1 MNTPGPLLQLRD
13 LDRTSLQFHEQL
25 CTLLSSDEYQDVIS
39 ELDGE
44 DLTWLVE
51 YLDDVSLP
59 TIFLHLVLNIDA
71 GHHRYF

>member
-1 MNTPGPLLQLRD
+1 MNPPGPLLQLRD

-25 CTLLSSDEYQDVIS
+25 GTLLSSDEYQKIIS

-59 TIFLHLVLNIDA
+59 TNFPHLVLNIDA